1 MYVDYRMISAKCRLL
16 ILCALLVLLFGCSS
30 ENRDWSTAQRENTA
44 ASYHSFLQKF
54 PSGKH
59 SAEAQQRIESL
70 DWQSTET
77 ADTPGAFRKFL
88 KEHPSGSHSKLAI
101 ESLDWHNAETTD
113 TPGAFRKFLKEHP
126 SGTHAKLATAQL
138 ETVSWEAAKK
148 TNTATSFKAYLADF
162 PQGQFATEAKA
173 RVKALTPIR
182 GKLSAWHSVGA
193 LMGGQD
199 QVTYALDVGKK
210 EYELEFSSH
219 THFIN
224 VKKEGNNVYFHLG
237 QTYDVSGPVEK
248 GSHLG
253 GSLGTIHVTRLRY
266 VGK

>member
-77 ADTPGAFRKFL
+77 A
-88 KEHPSGSHSKLAI
+88 
-101 ESLDWHNAETTD
+101 D